1 MLLLLLLMDAGGDAS
16 LHGAR
21 GAGGRHQLQPRRL
34 FAHRHVRLRPGALGA
49 AVALPRSGINT
60 IDHSISNLKKKKN
73 FVSFFLLLLLVF

>member
-60 IDHSISNLKKKKN
+60 IDHSISNLKKKRIS
-73 FVSFFLLLLLVF
+73 FRFFLLLLVF